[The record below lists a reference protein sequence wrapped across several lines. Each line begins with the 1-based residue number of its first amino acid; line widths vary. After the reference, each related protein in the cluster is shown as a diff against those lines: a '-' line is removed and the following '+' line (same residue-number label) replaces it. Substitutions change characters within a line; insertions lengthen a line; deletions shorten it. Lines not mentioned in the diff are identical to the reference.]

1 MKKLGILSGSDG
13 SAIPE
18 TQDTGLYADR
28 VVQFIGER
36 HNGVW
41 STQIEKQYQDKYN
54 ENCPASGS
62 KRLKQPTESE
72 LTAPFLG
79 LVEHCFPR
87 VLDKDWRNTW
97 SFSCVYHR
105 CSHKYFPTLSL
116 RLIGEEF
123 SEKFEDHLHYYDK
136 EAIPR
141 VWQPEVGNFWLP
153 KCLQIGTE

>member
-1 MKKLGILSGSDG
+1 MATVIVEGEQFQTYPQTYNTQLEAEEALAQIVVKKLGILSGSDG

-87 VLDKDWRNTW
+87 ILDKD
-97 SFSCVYHR
+97 
-105 CSHKYFPTLSL
+105 
-116 RLIGEEF
+116 
-123 SEKFEDHLHYYDK
+123 
-136 EAIPR
+136 
-141 VWQPEVGNFWLP
+141 
-153 KCLQIGTE
+153 

>member
-1 MKKLGILSGSDG
+1 MATVTVEGEQFKTYPQTYNTQLEAEEALAQIIVKKLGILSGSDG

-28 VVQFIGER
+28 VVQLIGER

-87 VLDKDWRNTW
+87 ILDKD
-97 SFSCVYHR
+97 
-105 CSHKYFPTLSL
+105 
-116 RLIGEEF
+116 
-123 SEKFEDHLHYYDK
+123 
-136 EAIPR
+136 
-141 VWQPEVGNFWLP
+141 
-153 KCLQIGTE
+153 